1 MQLSYG
7 SLNKIAGSKRCI
19 RNVPLFV
26 PLVNIEQRWVVGS
39 DNHPSYV
46 RSSFQML

>member
-19 RNVPLFV
+19 KNVPLSV
-26 PLVNIEQRWVVGS
+26 PLVNIGRFGTW
-39 DNHPSYV
+39 
-46 RSSFQML
+46 SSSMLLA